1 MSNSLSLDDLRSDLD
16 REYAPVVVDGITLRN
31 LLRVSEKERAVVS
44 EALEAMDSVKQE
56 AGEEEG
62 TANVSAEDAEK
73 VSDALYTILRTV
85 AADGRGDELVEK
97 LGDDM
102 MLAMKVLEHWVE
114 ATQPGEAGNSPA

>member
-73 VSDALYTILRTV
+73 VSGALYTILRTV